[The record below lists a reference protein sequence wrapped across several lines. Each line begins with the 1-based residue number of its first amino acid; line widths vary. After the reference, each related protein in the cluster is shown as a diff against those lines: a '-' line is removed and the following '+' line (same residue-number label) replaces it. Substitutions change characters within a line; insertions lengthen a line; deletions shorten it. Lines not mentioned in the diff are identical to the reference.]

1 MACWSGRAFRGR
13 EDQLI
18 WFDRAGKQVGTVGPP
33 IKGGLAEMPRL
44 SPDGKRV
51 ATAPVNPQ
59 TLNQDVWVIDLA
71 RDLPT
76 RLTFDPAR
84 DVNPIWSPDGSRV
97 VYFSVQRKGIYQR
110 AANGAGPEELLL
122 EVTSIATSDWS
133 PDGRFILYSLLDE
146 RTGRDVWAV
155 PLTGSRQP
163 YPLLNTQFDE
173 YRAQLSPDGHWLAYV
188 SDESGSYEVYV
199 QPFTADGK
207 LGGDKQRISTGGG
220 NQSAL
225 AARRRGAVLRRRRRA
240 NDGRRREDERRDVR
254 GRTPKALFKTRMLR
268 WDAPMIWALVR
279 RDGRRAAVPDRDDGR
294 RGRSGQ
300 RDPELD
306 GRVEKM
312 TIATRIHPGSDEIII
327 PLGAAAGRSRP
338 SDTNRLTAEGK
349 TLSTRR
355 TSRPWRDG
363 HVGQVIAAW
372 AQRKAC
378 RSRSSPHA
386 MQW

>member
-1 MACWSGRAFRGR
+1 MLIWQGVPRRDA
-13 EDQLI
+13 QLI
-18 WFDRAGKQVGTVGPP
+18 WFDRAGKQVGTVGSQ
-33 IKGGLAEMPRL
+33 IKGGFAETPRL
-44 SPDGKRV
+44 APDGKRV
-51 ATAPVNPQ
+51 ATAPFNPD

-84 DVNPIWSPDGSRV
+84 DVSPIWSPDGSRV
-97 VYFSVQRKGIYQR
+97 AYFSIQRKGIYQR

-146 RTGRDVWAV
+146 RTGRDVWTA

-220 NQSAL
+220 NSP
-225 AARRRGAVLRRRRRA
+225 RW
-240 NDGRRREDERRDVR
+240 RRDGGELFYVAADAQMMAVSVQTS
-254 GRTPKALFKTRMLR
+254 GATFEHGTPKALFKTRMP
-268 WDAPMIWALVR
+268 WDAPMMLGIHYDVTA
-279 RDGRRAAVPDRDDGR
+279 D
-294 RGRSGQ
+294 GQ
-300 RDPELD
+300 RFL
-306 GRVEKM
+306 
-312 TIATRIHPGSDEIII
+312 IATMVGE
-327 PLGAAAGRSRP
+327 AAPVSVILNWTAG
-338 SDTNRLTAEGK
+338 LK
-349 TLSTRR
+349 
-355 TSRPWRDG
+355 
-363 HVGQVIAAW
+363 
-372 AQRKAC
+372 K
-378 RSRSSPHA
+378 
-386 MQW
+386 